1 MMMPS
6 YVGCL
11 LDLQAAFPMPE
22 SECTGC
28 ARPSSPRPNPWRD
41 RVLAL
46 EQDVDALRAQAE
58 KDRLGEFHPPSQ
70 PVSSPSRSPFPR
82 AYVCC
87 CCYSVNYLLYNRK
100 LLPFSP
106 FSSKKTFL
114 FQPAI
119 RL

>member
-1 MMMPS
+1 MMMSS

-58 KDRLGEFHPPSQ
+58 KDRLGEFHRPFAACVKSITKPL
-70 PVSSPSRSPFPR
+70 PSRLRLLLLLFCHGMR
-82 AYVCC
+82 ASISFEPSVCAC
-87 CCYSVNYLLYNRK
+87 MY
-100 LLPFSP
+100 
-106 FSSKKTFL
+106 
-114 FQPAI
+114 A
-119 RL
+119 

>member
-46 EQDVDALRAQAE
+46 EQDVDALRAQSE
-58 KDRLGEFHPPSQ
+58 KDRLGEFH
-70 PVSSPSRSPFPR
+70 RPFAACVKSITKPLPQTPAAAAAILSWHAR
-82 AYVCC
+82 EH
-87 CCYSVNYLLYNRK
+87 LL
-100 LLPFSP
+100 
-106 FSSKKTFL
+106 
-114 FQPAI
+114 
-119 RL
+119 